1 MFFPELKKNYS
12 YSILLM
18 TLIVLLLMAPIF
30 VKLLDSHLLVNL
42 IIYLPFLACIFVVSS
57 SHKHFYTVAVIVLL
71 VILTELI
78 NQFNFTKPIFLLHH
92 LLTIGLYSYISVLI
106 VIDVLIKQKKVTVDL
121 IAGILSV
128 YIFIGLLFA
137 NVYGVIQLLDES
149 AFVGVKFITNDP
161 LNWGVGFIYFSFVT
175 LTTLGYGDI
184 SPNTIEAGSFVYFE
198 AMVGQIFLTVLVARL
213 VGMHITQSTSDVN
226 AHSKDA

>member
-1 MFFPELKKNYS
+1 M
-12 YSILLM
+12 
-18 TLIVLLLMAPIF
+18 
-30 VKLLDSHLLVNL
+30 
-42 IIYLPFLACIFVVSS
+42 
-57 SHKHFYTVAVIVLL
+57 
-71 VILTELI
+71 
-78 NQFNFTKPIFLLHH
+78 
-92 LLTIGLYSYISVLI
+92 
-106 VIDVLIKQKKVTVDL
+106 DL

-149 AFVGVKFITNDP
+149 AFVGVKFIANDP

-213 VGMHITQSTSDVN
+213 VGMHITQSTNDVKV
-226 AHSKDA
+226 HSEDA